1 MTQNGQQ
8 NSNDQL
14 NLKQKIFIESINE
27 INEKQQIIVAN
38 MKNKNEIIVAE
49 NFTTNSESK
58 KQKAISWFQK
68 QKIFFEMIC
77 DTKSSSNIFLIGIL
91 FALVSGCSISSA
103 IIFFG
108 RIKHIL
114 LTNELT
120 NELTNK
126 LTNKSTTES
135 FLKAIYEQIII
146 LAFIIL
152 LIVIT
157 HFGMVIIPIFLFFFF
172 SFFYFLL

>member
-8 NSNDQL
+8 YNNDQL
-14 NLKQKIFIESINE
+14 NMKQKVFVENIIEM
-27 INEKQQIIVAN
+27 NEKQQMFVAN
-38 MKNKNEIIVAE
+38 MNSKNEIIVADS
-49 NFTTNSESK
+49 FATNSESK
-58 KQKAISWFQK
+58 KQRAISWFLK

-77 DTKSSSNIFLIGIL
+77 DTKSSSNIFLIGVL

-114 LTNELT
+114 LTNEP
-120 NELTNK
+120 
-126 LTNKSTTES
+126 TTES

-146 LAFIIL
+146 LAFVIVL
-152 LIVIT
+152 TVIT
-157 HFGMVIIPIFLFFFF
+157 HFGMVIIFIFIFTLTKFKLLILSIFV
-172 SFFYFLL
+172 YFN